1 MPATPADPPRR
12 PTRRDQRRIQ
22 RAEQRRAWTA
32 LDTPHGFERCVR
44 STLRELYGYVA
55 LLTGRDRR
63 EAERIVGTVYRSLF
77 RAVGAGQ
84 ADSVT
89 LGALRSAARRTWLDA
104 HRVELATTDEVSRA
118 FASTISELSAL
129 ERAVLVLR
137 HVNGMSTDRAAT
149 ELGRSEREVAAVGAH
164 AVRRL
169 RGTDD
174 TSGAWLRAY
183 LGPTVTPAAGLVDR
197 IVHQLGDPPP
207 GADAHD
213 AAADVAP
220 THAAPADAAGPDD
233 EADHDEADDAM
244 GSTTELAVV
253 ERATV
258 EVPAVM
264 PTAPECDAQTAT
276 GVERSSPDHLT
287 PDHLTP
293 GPSGR
298 GHGDGHGEEGRSRW
312 AKAIGV
318 VLLAALVVALVWLAL
333 RGDPGD
339 TVESVP
345 GTSEPTAPTVIRAD
359 ADTDSDDPVP

>member
-1 MPATPADPPRR
+1 MPATPADPARR

-22 RAEQRRAWTA
+22 RGDQRRAWTA

-197 IVHQLGDPPP
+197 IVQQLGDPPA
-207 GADAHD
+207 GAVAHD
-213 AAADVAP
+213 APTDASPTDVAP
-220 THAAPADAAGPDD
+220 SDATADRRPPAD
-233 EADHDEADDAM
+233 HEADDAV

-253 ERATV
+253 ERPTV
-258 EVPAVM
+258 EVPAVV
-264 PTAPECDAQTAT
+264 PTAGERDGEPAT
-276 GVERSSPDHLT
+276 GVARLT

-293 GPSGR
+293 DPGASGR
-298 GHGDGHGEEGRSRW
+298 GAGDGEEGRAGW

-318 VLLAALVVALVWLAL
+318 VLLAALVLALVWLAL

-345 GTSEPTAPTVIRAD
+345 GTSEPAARRVTRAD
-359 ADTDSDDPVP
+359 ADTGTDDPVP